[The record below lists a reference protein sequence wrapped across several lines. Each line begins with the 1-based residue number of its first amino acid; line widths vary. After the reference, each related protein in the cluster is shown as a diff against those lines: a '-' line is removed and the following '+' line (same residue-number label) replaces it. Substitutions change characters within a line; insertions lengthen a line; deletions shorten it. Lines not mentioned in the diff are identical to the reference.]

1 MAGYAIGLTGG
12 TGSGKSTAEA
22 AFMAAGVPVLDADVI
37 ARALVQ
43 PGEPALQ
50 EIIARFGTEVL
61 DAAGQLDRPRM
72 RERVFADAQ
81 AKAAL
86 EAILH
91 PRIRA
96 ALAAQAQAAPGALV
110 VAAIPLLAE
119 GGGRDAYPWLD
130 RILVI
135 TATPLLQRE
144 RLMRRDGID
153 AALADRMI
161 AAQASPE
168 ARNAIADDILRNDES
183 RQALA
188 ARIAV
193 LHRFYLRLAAEKSG
207 G

>member
-22 AFMAAGVPVLDADVI
+22 AFLTVGVPVLDADAI

-50 EIIARFGTEVL
+50 EIIARFGTGVL

-72 RERVFADAQ
+72 RAHVFADAQ

-135 TATPLLQRE
+135 TATPSLQRE